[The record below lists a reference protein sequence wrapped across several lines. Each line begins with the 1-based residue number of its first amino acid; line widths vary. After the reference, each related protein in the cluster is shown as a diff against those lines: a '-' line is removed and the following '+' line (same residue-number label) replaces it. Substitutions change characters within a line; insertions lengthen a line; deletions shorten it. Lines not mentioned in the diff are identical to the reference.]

1 MFTGVESRYL
11 FEQLTSTDLTKK
23 KRKKKKIRISQIRIL
38 EYYCKQMSNTKFT
51 INILSIKC
59 RLKIKI

>member
-1 MFTGVESRYL
+1 MFTGVKFRYL

-23 KRKKKKIRISQIRIL
+23 KKKKKIRISQIRIL
-38 EYYCKQMSNTKFT
+38 EYYCKQMSNTKL
-51 INILSIKC
+51 IQCNILFIKC